1 MSFMAQVRRGM
12 NGEVLD
18 CGTDLNM
25 ENGMAEWV
33 CVSLKGKLNTVVI
46 QISWN
51 RWVHKAITVQASD
64 FTLP

>member
-25 ENGMAEWV
+25 QNGMAE
-33 CVSLKGKLNTVVI
+33 
-46 QISWN
+46 
-51 RWVHKAITVQASD
+51 
-64 FTLP
+64 